1 MDSERNEF
9 DFLMVYTLG
18 LWNNMLTLLTN
29 LFGFLQTED
38 IAHPLGLRVALEKQA
53 KSNSFY
59 VTQVKS
65 LVFQFFLGQWSYA

>member
-1 MDSERNEF
+1 
-9 DFLMVYTLG
+9 
-18 LWNNMLTLLTN
+18 MLTLLTN

-59 VTQVKS
+59 VTQRSEDLIFTSS
-65 LVFQFFLGQWSYA
+65 LTYFCCGQH

>member
-1 MDSERNEF
+1 VRPVPIRVPVPAEYRYGYVLQIEVRV
-9 DFLMVYTLG
+9 LQ
-18 LWNNMLTLLTN
+18 MLTLLTN

-53 KSNSFY
+53 RSNSFY

-65 LVFQFFLGQWSYA
+65 L

>member
-1 MDSERNEF
+1 LQIEVRV
-9 DFLMVYTLG
+9 LQ
-18 LWNNMLTLLTN
+18 MLTLLTN

-53 KSNSFY
+53 RSNSFY

-65 LVFQFFLGQWSYA
+65 L